1 LTADLPVDRVLRVV
15 LTAAPGIILGAMKRT
30 GRRLSSQIF
39 AFQAGILLVCG
50 LIGAA
55 LAVHGVQKRLDGDY
69 EQRALA
75 VARSVAADPDVA
87 AAVAAADRSG
97 TVQRRAEAVRRA
109 TRTSFVVVT
118 DVRGIRFSHPVPARI
133 GERVST
139 DPSEALAGRTVTVV
153 ETGTLGRSARAKV
166 PLRDASGRIVGVVSV
181 GILESTIRHDLR
193 DALPVVALYAGI
205 ALAIGLLASSLLAR
219 RLKRATF
226 GLELDEIASLVQERE
241 AMLHG
246 IREGVVATD
255 REGRVRV
262 VNDEGKRLLGVG
274 DEVLGTPAAQLVG
287 DERLA
292 DLLAGRLSGRDLI
305 VVRGERVLVA
315 NRMPVA
321 LDGRD
326 LGAVVTLRDRTEL
339 ESAVRELDDVRSL
352 SDALRAQAHE
362 FFNRLHTVS
371 GLLQL
376 GHTDEAVDFVQEIT
390 AGDAELRRDLAARL
404 DDPLLSALLLAKS
417 AVAGERGVELRLGPD
432 TRQEGELRDGRAVL
446 TVVGNLIDNALDAAQ
461 GGQEAWVEVTLRTEG
476 HELAIAVADSGPGV
490 APEARDRVFEDGFTT
505 KPASGPGA
513 RGVGLSLVARVVE
526 RRGGRV
532 AVGAAP
538 GGGALFEAQLPD
550 AVRDVAEVAP

>member
-1 LTADLPVDRVLRVV
+1 
-15 LTAAPGIILGAMKRT
+15 MKRK

-39 AFQAGILLVCG
+39 AFQVGILVVCG
-50 LIGAA
+50 LIGAL
-55 LAVHGVQKRLDGDY
+55 LAVHGVQRRLDGDY

-87 AAVAAADRSG
+87 AAVAAADHSG

-118 DVRGIRFSHPVPARI
+118 DVDGIRYAHPVPARI

-139 DPSEALAGRTVTVV
+139 DPSDALAGRTVTAV

-166 PLRDASGRIVGVVSV
+166 PLRDTAGRIVGVVSV
-181 GILESTIRHDLR
+181 GILESTIRHDLVA
-193 DALPVVALYAGI
+193 ALPVVALYAGI

-255 REGRVRV
+255 HDGRVRV
-262 VNDEGKRLLGVG
+262 VNDEAKRLLGLG
-274 DEVLGTPAAQLVG
+274 DEVLGVPAGELDTG
-287 DERLA
+287 DRLA
-292 DLLAGRLSGRDLI
+292 DLLAGRLGGRDLL
-305 VVRGERVLVA
+305 VVRGDRVLIA
-315 NRMPVA
+315 NRMPIS

-339 ESAVRELDDVRSL
+339 EATVRELDDVRSL

-376 GHTDEAVDFVQEIT
+376 GHHEEAVEFVHEIT
-390 AGDAELRRDLAARL
+390 AGDEQLRAELGERVE
-404 DDPLLSALLLAKS
+404 DPLLSALLLAKS
-417 AVAGERGVELRLGPD
+417 AVAGERGVELRLGD
-432 TRQEGELRDGRAVL
+432 ATRQRGALRDGRAVL

-461 GGQEAWVEVTLRTEG
+461 LGGDDPPWIEVTLATEDG
-476 HELAIAVADSGPGV
+476 TLAIAVADSGPGV
-490 APEARDRVFEDGFTT
+490 PDAARDRVFEDGFST
-505 KPASGPGA
+505 KPAGSGPGA
-513 RGVGLSLVARVVE
+513 RGVGLSLVQRVVE
-526 RRGGRV
+526 RRGGSV
-532 AVGAAP
+532 TVGDAP
-538 GGGALFEAQLPD
+538 GGGALFEAVLPD
-550 AVRDVAEVAP
+550 AIGAAPVAEVAR

>member
-1 LTADLPVDRVLRVV
+1 MTR
-15 LTAAPGIILGAMKRT
+15 K

-39 AFQAGILLVCG
+39 AFQVGILVVCG
-50 LIGAA
+50 LIGAL
-55 LAVHGVQKRLDGDY
+55 LAIHGVQRRLDGEY

-87 AAVAAADRSG
+87 AGVAAADRSG

-109 TRTSFVVVT
+109 TKTSFVVVT
-118 DVRGIRFSHPVPARI
+118 DVHGIRYAHPVPARI

-139 DPSEALAGRTVTVV
+139 DPSDALAGRTVTAV

-166 PLRDASGRIVGVVSV
+166 PLRDAAGRIVGVVSV
-181 GILESTIRHDLR
+181 GILESKIRHDVIA
-193 DALPVVALYAGI
+193 ALPVVALYAGI

-255 REGRVRV
+255 GDDRVRV
-262 VNDEGKRLLGVG
+262 VNDEAKRLLGLG
-274 DEVLGTPAAQLVG
+274 DEVLGVPAG
-287 DERLA
+287 DLDGGGRLA
-292 DLLAGRLSGRDLI
+292 DLLAGRLAGRDLL

-315 NRMPVA
+315 NRMPIS

-339 ESAVRELDDVRSL
+339 ESTVRELDDVRSL

-376 GHTDEAVDFVQEIT
+376 GHHDEAVEFVHEIT
-390 AGDAELRRDLAARL
+390 AGDEQLRRELGERL
-404 DDPLLSALLLAKS
+404 EDPLLSALLLAKS
-417 AVAGERGVELRLGPD
+417 AVAGERGVALRLGPT
-432 TRQEGELRDGRAVL
+432 TRQHGELADGRAVL
-446 TVVGNLIDNALDAAQ
+446 TVVGNLIDNALDAAPLR
-461 GGQEAWVEVTLRTEG
+461 GGDAPWIEVTLTTEDRT
-476 HELAIAVADSGPGV
+476 LAIGVADSGPGV
-490 APEARDRVFEDGFTT
+490 APAAREQVFEDGFST

-513 RGVGLSLVARVVE
+513 RGVGLSLVRRAVE
-526 RRGGRV
+526 RRGGSVTVRD
-532 AVGAAP
+532 AP
-538 GGGALFEAQLPD
+538 GGGALFEVVLPD
-550 AVRDVAEVAP
+550 AIRTAPPVAGVAG

>member
-1 LTADLPVDRVLRVV
+1 
-15 LTAAPGIILGAMKRT
+15 MKRK

-39 AFQAGILLVCG
+39 AFQVGILVVCG
-50 LIGAA
+50 LIGAL
-55 LAVHGVQKRLDGDY
+55 LAVHGVQRRLDGDY

-75 VARSVAADPDVA
+75 VARSVAADPDLA

-118 DVRGIRFSHPVPARI
+118 DRNGIRYAHPVPARI
-133 GERVST
+133 GEHVST
-139 DPSEALAGRTVTVV
+139 DPSDALAGRTVTAV

-166 PLRDASGRIVGVVSV
+166 PLRDGAGRIVGVVSV
-181 GILESTIRHDLR
+181 GILESTIRHDLVA
-193 DALPVVALYAGI
+193 ALPVVALYAGI

-255 REGRVRV
+255 RDGRVRV
-262 VNDEGKRLLGVG
+262 VNDEAKRLLGLG
-274 DEVLGTPAAQLVG
+274 DEVLGVPAGELDTG
-287 DERLA
+287 DRLA
-292 DLLAGRLSGRDLI
+292 DLLAGRLGGRDLL
-305 VVRGERVLVA
+305 VVRGDRVLIA
-315 NRMPVA
+315 NRMPIT

-339 ESAVRELDDVRSL
+339 EATVRELDDVRSL

-376 GHTDEAVDFVQEIT
+376 GHHEEAVEFVQEIT
-390 AGDAELRRDLAARL
+390 AGDEQLRRELGEHLEDA
-404 DDPLLSALLLAKS
+404 LLSALLLAKS
-417 AVAGERGVELRLGPD
+417 AVAGERGVELRLG
-432 TRQEGELRDGRAVL
+432 EGTSQRGALRDGRAVL

-461 GGQEAWVEVTLRTEG
+461 LGDADPPWVAVTLATEG
-476 HELAIAVADSGPGV
+476 STLAIGVADSGPGV
-490 APEARDRVFEDGFTT
+490 PGDARARVFEDGFST
-505 KPASGPGA
+505 KPATGPGA
-513 RGVGLSLVARVVE
+513 RGVGLSLVRRIVE
-526 RRGGRV
+526 RRGGTV
-532 AVGAAP
+532 AVGDAP
-538 GGGALFEAQLPD
+538 GGGALFEAVLPE
-550 AVRDVAEVAP
+550 AIRPAPAPVAEAAR